1 MFKSVFGCIFNRKS
15 IRVSYCTIRD
25 MARLISGHNGK
36 LAADSTE
43 QPAALN
49 TEPLPPNDLADT
61 PAAQLDPKPSDGDGD
76 GSSAE

>member
-1 MFKSVFGCIFNRKS
+1 
-15 IRVSYCTIRD
+15 

-43 QPAALN
+43 QPAAPS